1 MTMQTDVRAAHLNT
15 SGVAYAGRARIKGFI
30 CTATGTNTE
39 IIVYDDSAAATGEVL
54 MRFDSGTTVTTF
66 SILVPGEGVLA
77 RNGIYIDLGGGGVTL
92 TVFYG

>member
-15 SGVAYAGRARIKGFI
+15 SGVGYAGRARVKGI
-30 CTATGTNTE
+30 VCTASSTNTE
-39 IIVYDDSAAATGEVL
+39 VILYDDASAATGEVL

-66 SILVPGEGVLA
+66 QILVPGEGILA
-77 RNGIYIDLGGGGVTL
+77 KNGIYVDLGAGGVTV